1 MTSFH
6 SPMPASARGLAAL
19 AILVTTAG
27 CGNGADRDQP
37 QADSATTLMDQG
49 LALLHQK
56 NDPVGAQESFRN
68 VIRRNPTHY
77 GAHYQ
82 LAVALDRGGQPAQAR
97 IAWEEMRKLAEAIR
111 DTATLRTVQRRLA
124 SPDTASPDAMMN
136 LGLHYLYKQSDA
148 SSAAQQFRNVIAKVP
163 THYGA
168 TYQLAK
174 SLDLM
179 GQRDQATPYWR
190 KVLGM
195 ATQYRDER
203 TIQQA
208 RERLR

>member
-1 MTSFH
+1 MTRHH
-6 SPMPASARGLAAL
+6 SSHRSRALGAAVASLLVLA
-19 AILVTTAG
+19 
-27 CGNGADRDQP
+27 CGQTGADRP
-37 QADSATTLMDQG
+37 AADTATTLMDQG

-56 NDPVGAQESFRN
+56 NDPVAAQESFRN

-82 LAVALDRGGQPAQAR
+82 LAVALDRGGRPNEAR
-97 IAWEEMRKLAEAIR
+97 AAWEEMRKLAEAIR

-124 SPDTASPDAMMN
+124 SPDTASPDAMMQ
-136 LGLHYLYKQSDA
+136 LGLDYLYRQSDA
-148 SSAAQQFRNVIAKVP
+148 NAAAQQFRNVIAKIP

-174 SLDLM
+174 ALDLL

-195 ATQYRDER
+195 ATQYKDES

-208 RERLR
+208 RDRLK

>member
-1 MTSFH
+1 MT
-6 SPMPASARGLAAL
+6 PQSAWRGCARRAATLATIVAV
-19 AILVTTAG
+19 A
-27 CGNGADRDQP
+27 CGRTEADRP
-37 QADSATTLMDQG
+37 AADTATVLMDRG
-49 LALLHQK
+49 LALLYQS
-56 NDPVGAQESFRN
+56 NDPVAAQDVFRN
-68 VIRRNPTHY
+68 VIQQNPTHY

>member
-1 MTSFH
+1 MIFRHTAMREF
-6 SPMPASARGLAAL
+6 ARNTMAL
-19 AILVTTAG
+19 AMVIAATA
-27 CGNGADRDQP
+27 CGTAREQA
-37 QADSATTLMDQG
+37 QADSANVLMERG
-49 LALLHQK
+49 LAQLYQT
-56 NDPVGAQESFRN
+56 NDPVAAQDVFRD

-82 LAVALDRGGQPAQAR
+82 LAVALDRGGNPTQAR
-97 IAWEEMRKLAEAIR
+97 AAWEEMRKLAESIR
-111 DTATLRTVQRRLA
+111 DTATLATVQRRLA
-124 SPDTASPDAMMN
+124 SPDTASVDAMMA
-136 LGLHYLYKQSDA
+136 LGLDLLYKKSDA
-148 SSAAQQFRNVIAKVP
+148 AGAAQQFRAVVAKVP

-174 SLDLM
+174 SLDIA

>member
-1 MTSFH
+1 
-6 SPMPASARGLAAL
+6 
-19 AILVTTAG
+19 
-27 CGNGADRDQP
+27 
-37 QADSATTLMDQG
+37 MDQG

-56 NDPVGAQESFRN
+56 NDPVAAQESFRN

-82 LAVALDRGGQPAQAR
+82 LAVALDRGGRPNEAR
-97 IAWEEMRKLAEAIR
+97 AAWEEMRKLAEAIR

-124 SPDTASPDAMMN
+124 SPDTASPDAMMQ
-136 LGLHYLYKQSDA
+136 LGLDYLYRQGDA
-148 SSAAQQFRNVIAKVP
+148 NAAAQQFRNVIAKIP

-174 SLDLM
+174 ALDLL

-195 ATQYRDER
+195 ATQYKDES

-208 RERLR
+208 RDRLK

>member
-1 MTSFH
+1 MTALHTGMREFARGIAVSAILIAVAACG
-6 SPMPASARGLAAL
+6 SKSDKPQPDSASVLMERGLAQL
-19 AILVTTAG
+19 YQT
-27 CGNGADRDQP
+27 
-37 QADSATTLMDQG
+37 
-49 LALLHQK
+49 
-56 NDPVGAQESFRN
+56 NDPVSAQGVFRD
-68 VIRRNPTHY
+68 VIRLNPTHY

-82 LAVALDRGGQPAQAR
+82 LAVALDRGGKPAQAR
-97 IAWEEMRKLAEAIR
+97 TAWEEMRKLADAIR
-111 DTATLRTVQRRLA
+111 DTATLNTVNRRLA
-124 SPDTASPDAMMN
+124 SPDTASADAMMA
-136 LGLHYLYKQSDA
+136 LGLDYLYKKSDA
-148 SSAAQQFRNVIAKVP
+148 ASAAQQFRNVIAKNP

-190 KVLGM
+190 QVLGM
-195 ATQYRDER
+195 ATQYRDES

>member
-1 MTSFH
+1 MVFH
-6 SPMPASARGLAAL
+6 HTGMREFARGATALALLIAATACGTTRDQPKVDSAGILMDRGLAQL
-19 AILVTTAG
+19 YQT
-27 CGNGADRDQP
+27 
-37 QADSATTLMDQG
+37 
-49 LALLHQK
+49 
-56 NDPVGAQESFRN
+56 NDPVGAQDVFRD

-82 LAVALDRGGQPAQAR
+82 LAVALDRGGNPTQAR
-97 IAWEEMRKLAEAIR
+97 AAWVEMRKLADAIR
-111 DTATLRTVQRRLA
+111 DTATLNTVNRRLA
-124 SPDTASPDAMMN
+124 APDTASVDAMMN
-136 LGLHYLYKQSDA
+136 LGLHFLYKQSDA
-148 SSAAQQFRNVIAKVP
+148 ASAAQQFRGVIAKVP

-174 SLDLM
+174 SLDLL

-195 ATQYRDER
+195 ATQYRDQN